1 MQKPTGNTILYN
13 QTGKVTTSYNAR
25 TQDIDVKASSADSD
39 NTKGFHLSRVLVEQL
54 TTWYGSA

>member
-1 MQKPTGNTILYN
+1 MQKPTGNTIQYN
-13 QTGKVTTSYNAR
+13 QTGKVATSYNAR

-54 TTWYGSA
+54 TS